1 MELILKQTIST
12 LGQEGDIV
20 TVKPGYGRNYLLPQ
34 RKAVLAT
41 PANKALLEQ
50 NKAEIVARREA
61 ERKVAEELSKKISG
75 MEIVIEQLA
84 GDDGRLFGSVT
95 SADIT
100 AKLAEIRRMG
110 VSIALDDFGTG
121 YSSLSVLK
129 QLNVDRLKIDR
140 TFIREIDSSGDVN
153 GIATLIVALG
163 RQLNL
168 SIIAEGVETPEQ
180 RVCLRAMGCQEGQGY
195 LFARPLT
202 AKQLEAWLATGQ
214 SQD

>member
-61 ERKVAEELSKKISG
+61 ERKIAEELSKKISG

-100 AKLAEIRRMG
+100 AKLAENNI
-110 VSIALDDFGTG
+110 
-121 YSSLSVLK
+121 
-129 QLNVDRLKIDR
+129 NIDR
-140 TFIREIDSSGDVN
+140 KQILLVDPIKTLGTTTIAVKVGFQMTTDITVN
-153 GIATLIVALG
+153 VVPTTKG
-163 RQLNL
+163 
-168 SIIAEGVETPEQ
+168 
-180 RVCLRAMGCQEGQGY
+180 
-195 LFARPLT
+195 
-202 AKQLEAWLATGQ
+202 
-214 SQD
+214 